1 MSGNGNRMGRM
12 TNKMIDRAL
21 GHRDPREEGIR
32 RTLRGFREGDQR
44 ELYTGLA
51 LTVLAYLRRTGP
63 RRELIFRKAVPEGS
77 ALVIHHKRH
86 GDPRIEVIKPPK
98 PAK

>member
-1 MSGNGNRMGRM
+1 MPGNGNRMGRM
-12 TNKMIDRAL
+12 TNKIIDRAL
-21 GHRDPREEGIR
+21 GNRDPREEGIR

-51 LTVLAYLRRTGP
+51 ITALAYLRRTRP
-63 RRELIFRKAVPEGS
+63 QRELIFRKAVPEGS
-77 ALVIHHKRH
+77 ALVIHHKRS

-98 PAK
+98 PSA